1 MKEKVLMAKGKMTG
15 MKNLREQNLRV
26 RVMIAR
32 IDLQI
37 HEQASIE
44 CMVSP
49 TTITAHTFTFC
60 NLRSSADER
69 YGYNT
74 GQIDTAAQA
83 NDAPPPAYSETLG
96 HITNETEGFGT
107 DASVAGMVKMF
118 VFICMG

>member
-1 MKEKVLMAKGKMTG
+1 LAKGKMTG
-15 MKNLREQNLRV
+15 MRNLREQNLRV
-26 RVMIAR
+26 RVMTAR

-49 TTITAHTFTFC
+49 TTTTAHTFTFC
-60 NLRSSADER
+60 NLRSSADEH

-74 GQIDTAAQA
+74 GQIDTSAAQA

-107 DASVAGMVKMF
+107 NASVAGTVKMF